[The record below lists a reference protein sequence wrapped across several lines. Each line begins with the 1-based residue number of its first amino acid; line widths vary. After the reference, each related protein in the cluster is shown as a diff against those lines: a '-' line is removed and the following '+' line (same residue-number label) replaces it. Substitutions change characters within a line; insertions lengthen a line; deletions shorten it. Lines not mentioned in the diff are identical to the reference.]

1 MARKKKTPSKT
12 TKKLNN
18 LKSADGKADAIK
30 QIQDLEDVLGI
41 ANVNPFGTRCI
52 DAFEEK
58 MGEMNLSDLQALA
71 VRVGLFPGGS
81 RLNLKNKLKK
91 AFYSTPGAGAGVDVG
106 FSKPIADPNSPEGKK
121 LLKLLQEG
129 L

>member
-1 MARKKKTPSKT
+1 MARKKKN
-12 TKKLNN
+12 TKKLDN
-18 LKSADGKADAIK
+18 LKLADGKAEAVKKIK
-30 QIQDLEDVLGI
+30 ELEEILGMPT
-41 ANVNPFGTRCI
+41 VNPFGTRSI
-52 DAFEEK
+52 GVFEGK
-58 MGEMNLSDLQALA
+58 MDEMNLSDLQALA

-106 FSKPIADPNSPEGKK
+106 YSKPIADPNSPEGKK
-121 LLKLLQEG
+121 LIRLMQEG